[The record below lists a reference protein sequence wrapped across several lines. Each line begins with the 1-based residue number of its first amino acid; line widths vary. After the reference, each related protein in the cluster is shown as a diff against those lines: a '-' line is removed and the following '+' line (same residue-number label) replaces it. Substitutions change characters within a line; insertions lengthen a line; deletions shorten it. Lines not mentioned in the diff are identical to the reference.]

1 MNKMDL
7 VDHIAAAA
15 NLSKAES
22 VAALEAVTG
31 GITKALKRGDD
42 VRLVGFGTFAVKSRD
57 ATTGRNPKTGA
68 PIAIAASKSAGF
80 KAGAGLKEELN
91 KG

>member
-7 VDHIAAAA
+7 VDHIAAVA

-22 VAALEAVTG
+22 AAALEAVVG

-42 VRLVGFGTFAVKSRD
+42 VRLVGFGTFVVKHRE

-68 PIAIAASKSAGF
+68 PIEIAASKSAGF
-80 KAGAGLKEELN
+80 KPGSGLKEEIN
-91 KG
+91 KS

>member
-7 VDHIAAAA
+7 VDHIAAGA
-15 NLSKAES
+15 NLSKADAA
-22 VAALEAVTG
+22 AALDAVVG

-42 VRLVGFGTFAVKSRD
+42 VRLVGFGTFTVKHRKAS
-57 ATTGRNPKTGA
+57 TGRIPKTGA
-68 PIAIAASKSAGF
+68 PIEIPASRSAGF
-80 KAGAGLKEELN
+80 KAGSGLKDEMN